1 MARANRNW
9 FMVVELA
16 IMSISYNINW
26 GVSVME
32 LLKSVVIGIF
42 WGFGVYLALSFL
54 GNSDAIIFGFA
65 VVFSVAGARM
75 FSPNK
80 RIMLGLKSLH
90 VIDWAVVVLISSI
103 AFFAADNET
112 LAVRIIR
119 FICFLTFYLAIAIS
133 VRCPIFLF
141 RKKNQDGGA

>member
-80 RIMLGLKSLH
+80 RIMLGLKSPEFILQVHHLSFEQEIH
-90 VIDWAVVVLISSI
+90 VVSGS
-103 AFFAADNET
+103 
-112 LAVRIIR
+112 
-119 FICFLTFYLAIAIS
+119 
-133 VRCPIFLF
+133 
-141 RKKNQDGGA
+141 